1 MNIRTPKR
9 YRRPPRRSV
18 FPLRTFFLLL
28 FTGAV
33 IFGASRVM
41 EQQDVI
47 QAQVGEIAQALT
59 ENLNEQMATLSAPPP
74 TPTQDPRQNLIA
86 GDNAWQVGNTT
97 EAVRSYQVS
106 LGAIPNNVG
115 IHNRVAL
122 GLLLAGSTEQAVDA
136 SQRAIMADPFSS
148 DAWAIRGWAL
158 ASNGDI
164 AGGLSAALHATTLD
178 PDNARARVYL
188 ARVLYI
194 DEQYARAREIVDAVL
209 NDDPDN
215 AEALWVRG
223 LIRET
228 GFFEFA
234 GALNDFRAA
243 YDIAMGELPGVAATV
258 AVDIARIQLRPPDPN
273 YQGAID
279 ILQAARQMNAE
290 NTLVLFWLGRIY
302 YSDLGDPAQAIPYL
316 QQCVDYNPTSFN
328 CFYLLGRAQRNLNQ
342 NAAALQSLE
351 EATRLNSPNPRHW
364 WWVANLYYEQGN
376 CARASEFLRRGAE
389 LITENTPA
397 DLIDAY
403 DFLLNNC
410 GVSIP
415 RFGLQQPTPTPE
427 LELPPDEPTPNPD
440 GA

>member
-9 YRRPPRRSV
+9 YRRTPRRSI
-18 FPLRTFFLLL
+18 FPVRTFLLLL
-28 FTGAV
+28 FTVGV
-33 IFGASRVM
+33 VFGASRVM
-41 EQQDVI
+41 EQRDTI
-47 QAQVGEIAQALT
+47 QAQVGEVAQSLT
-59 ENLNEQMATLSAPPP
+59 ENLNEQIATLNAPPP
-74 TPTQDPRQNLIA
+74 TATQDPRQNLIA

-122 GLLLAGSTEQAVDA
+122 GLMLAGSIEQAVEA
-136 SQRAIMADPFSS
+136 SQRAIMADPFNS

-158 ASNGDI
+158 ASSGDVA
-164 AGGLSAALHATTLD
+164 AGMSAAMHATTLD
-178 PDNARARVYL
+178 PQNVRARIYL
-188 ARVLYI
+188 ARVLYV
-194 DEQYARAREIVDAVL
+194 DEQYTRARSLIDEVL

-234 GALNDFRAA
+234 GALADFRAA
-243 YDIAMGELPGVAATV
+243 YDIAMSELPGLASTI
-258 AVDIARIQLRPPDPN
+258 AVDLARIQLRPPDPN

-279 ILQAARQMNAE
+279 ILQSARQMNAE

-316 QQCVDYNPTSFN
+316 QQCVDYNPSSYN
-328 CFYLLGRAQRNLNQ
+328 CFYLLGRAQRNVNQ

-364 WWVANLYYEQGN
+364 WWAANLYYEQGN

-403 DFLLNNC
+403 DFLLNTC

-415 RFGLQQPTPTPE
+415 RLGLQQPTPEPAPPLDETTPE
-427 LELPPDEPTPNPD
+427 PD